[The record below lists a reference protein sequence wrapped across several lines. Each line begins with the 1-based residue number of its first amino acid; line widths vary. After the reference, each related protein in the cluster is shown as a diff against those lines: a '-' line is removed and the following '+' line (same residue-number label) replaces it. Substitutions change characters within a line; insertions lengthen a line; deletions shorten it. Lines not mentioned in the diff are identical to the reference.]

1 MVPLGGM
8 CKGKS
13 LCWDWADLSSEQ
25 REGKSMASIWALL
38 LKVRSCESA
47 GGAEQWGGLQWGGLQ
62 WGACT
67 AHCEPEAA
75 GQQ

>member
-25 REGKSMASIWALL
+25 REGGSLASIWALL
-38 LKVRSCESA
+38 LQVRSCESA
-47 GGAEQWGGLQWGGLQ
+47 GRAEQGGCSGVPGG
-62 WGACT
+62 CT
-67 AHCEPEAA
+67 ADCEPEAE